1 MLNFNNGDINFNKSH
16 LNSSKVG
23 KLDLNYGKIYR
34 ENNQLLF
41 KGNFN
46 FNINNQEQFFKSF
59 QIPKSNRLKIQNIY
73 FDLEFNLF
81 EKEFNITSF
90 KLNDSNLEENNFVL
104 ELLDDYNNNNEIKN
118 WIDLKNF
125 VNKFFLIYYG

>member
-1 MLNFNNGDINFNKSH
+1 MLNFNNGDINFNKSYLH
-16 LNSSKVG
+16 SSKVG
-23 KLDLNYGKIYR
+23 KLNLNYGKIYK

-41 KGNFN
+41 KGDLN
-46 FNINNQEQFFKSF
+46 FNINNQEQFFKTF
-59 QIPKSNRLKIQNIY
+59 QIPKSSRLKVENIY

-104 ELLDDYNNNNEIKN
+104 ELLDNYNNNNEIKN

-125 VNKFFLIYYG
+125 VNKLFLIYYD